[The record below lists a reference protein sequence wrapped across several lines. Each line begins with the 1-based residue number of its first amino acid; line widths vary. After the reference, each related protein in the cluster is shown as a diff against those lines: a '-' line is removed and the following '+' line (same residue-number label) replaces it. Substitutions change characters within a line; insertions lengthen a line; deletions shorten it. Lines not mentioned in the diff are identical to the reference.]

1 MAEDFVLARLL
12 GDVERKRVLE
22 LGCGDGTRAVELAR
36 RGASVIAVDPSTEA
50 VLGTRKR
57 AEAAEVRIEV
67 HTGDF
72 ADLAFLLEIRLDEGP
87 ISEEEA
93 HRRLRTWADERGL

>member
-1 MAEDFVLARLL
+1 MQLRPPSGAGGRFESRGPTRTAAIVRGVAEDFVLARLL

-22 LGCGDGTRAVELAR
+22 LGCGDGSRAVELAR

-72 ADLAFLLEIRLDEGP
+72 ADL
-87 ISEEEA
+87 
-93 HRRLRTWADERGL
+93 